1 MPRAYA
7 QDLRI
12 RVVRAVDGGMSARGA
27 ARLFAVAAST
37 AIKWVQCWRESGR
50 VAARPRGGGRRRA
63 LDEQA
68 AWLLALAANEPD
80 LTLAEIRERLAERG
94 VVVGIAS
101 IWRFLARN
109 GLSFK
114 KNRARHR
121 AGPRGRARRASGLA
135 GRPAH
140 A

>member
-7 QDLRI
+7 EDLRI
-12 RVVRAVDGGMSARGA
+12 RVVRAVDGGLSARGA

-37 AIKWVQCWRESGR
+37 AIKWVQRWRASGS
-50 VAARPRGGGRRRA
+50 VAARPRGGGRQRV

-68 AWLLALAANEPD
+68 EWLLALAAAEPD
-80 LTLAEIRERLAERG
+80 LTLEEVRLRLRERG
-94 VVVGIAS
+94 VMVGIAS
-101 IWRFLARN
+101 IWRFFARS

-114 KNRARHR
+114 KNRARRR
-121 AGPRGRARRASGLA
+121 AGSRGRARRPPCLA